1 MRYQQ
6 MGLKMR
12 QDITFLS
19 QGLRC
24 SGWLYIPN
32 DLPAEQKAP
41 AIVMA
46 HGFSA
51 VKEMYL
57 ANFAERF
64 VTAGFVTL
72 VFDFRYF
79 GDSEG
84 EPRGQLFPH
93 EQREDYR
100 NAITWICDHPQV
112 DPARIGVW
120 GTSYS
125 GGVALHLAA
134 FDKRINAVVVQL
146 PSVHNWETRRRI
158 DPDGFDKAT
167 TFLIQDRI
175 ARYRTGVV
183 NYFKVVAPEGE
194 PSAIPTTEAYEWFMH
209 ASSIVPSW
217 RNQVTVESLE
227 KIREFDPVGPIHLIT
242 PTPLLMIVAEHDSLI
257 PSALVI
263 AAYERARD
271 PKAISMLPCGHFDVY
286 NTEPW
291 LSKAVSAE
299 VDWFMRHLG

>member
-1 MRYQQ
+1 
-6 MGLKMR
+6 MR

-32 DLPAEQKAP
+32 DLSAEQKAS

-209 ASSIVPSW
+209 ASSIAPSW

-227 KIREFDPVGPIHLIT
+227 KIREFDPVGPIHLIA

-257 PSALVI
+257 PSDLVI

-291 LSKAVSAE
+291 LSKAGSAE

>member
-24 SGWLYIPN
+24 SGWLYISN

-167 TFLIQDRI
+167 TFLIQDRT

-209 ASSIVPSW
+209 ASSIAPSW